1 MRPQML
7 GAGQLCVQEMNVI
20 DVYEINH
27 IRTAEM
33 KSNEEWSSQLWTQ
46 FMQLGK
52 KPEKKNSKLLE
63 LCRALR
69 NNHGLLALHLE
80 EGGYFLIIFFGFA
93 KLSEVVIYQ

>member
-1 MRPQML
+1 MGFEPVTSRYWCVVLTNWGMRPQML

-52 KPEKKNSKLLE
+52 KPEKKIQNFWNFVERSVIITVY
-63 LCRALR
+63 LR
-69 NNHGLLALHLE
+69 C
-80 EGGYFLIIFFGFA
+80 I
-93 KLSEVVIYQ
+93 